1 MKSELSSGIHSQ
13 QKLNMTISE
22 LEVLIK
28 KAMILSKEIGA
39 WIKVQTHVNDRK
51 AKLQTENN

>member
-1 MKSELSSGIHSQ
+1 
-13 QKLNMTISE
+13 MTISE